1 MDILRAMAEKRKQMG
16 LEAMTTKQ
24 SAKKAEPVPLA
35 GPLAGKGGRKS
46 LKEMK
51 AEIIAKK
58 PKAKKVKE
66 YFEEVIERMAYDSS
80 SDEE

>member
-1 MDILRAMAEKRKQMG
+1 MDILRAMAEKRKAMG
-16 LEAMTTKQ
+16 MEGMPVKQ

-35 GPLAGKGGRKS
+35 EVNKPARKS

-51 AEIIAKK
+51 ADLIAKK
-58 PKAKKVKE
+58 PKPKKVKE
-66 YFEEVIERMAYDSS
+66 YFEEVIARMAYDSS

>member
-1 MDILRAMAEKRKQMG
+1 MDILRAMAEKRKHMG
-16 LEAMTTKQ
+16 IEGMPTKQ
-24 SAKKAEPVPLA
+24 SAKKSEPVPLA
-35 GPLAGKGGRKS
+35 GPAAGKGRKS

-66 YFEEVIERMAYDSS
+66 YFEEVIERLAYDSS
-80 SDEE
+80 SDED